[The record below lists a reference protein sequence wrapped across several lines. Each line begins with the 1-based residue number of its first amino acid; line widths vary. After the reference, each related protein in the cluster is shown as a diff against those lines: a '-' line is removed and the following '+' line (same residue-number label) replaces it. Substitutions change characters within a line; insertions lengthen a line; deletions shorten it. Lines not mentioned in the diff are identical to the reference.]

1 MFRHRC
7 HKYTFVS
14 IDICIMKK
22 QTSTFLFQKYG
33 AICIDGYLSY
43 TLRKIVVK
51 TEEGKV
57 YMLKSF
63 SQ

>member
-1 MFRHRC
+1 
-7 HKYTFVS
+7 
-14 IDICIMKK
+14 MKK

-51 TEEGKV
+51 TEEGQV